1 MKFTDRP
8 ERAWRQL
15 RTAERRLPARA
26 RYEFDESLTDLLALL
41 HRQLVTSRRSQA
53 SRRPVT
59 PSGRNRRPR

>member
-1 MKFTDRP
+1 VKFTDKP
-8 ERAWRQL
+8 ERAWRLL

-26 RYEFDESLTDLLALL
+26 RHEFDENLTDLLVLL

-59 PSGRNRRPR
+59 PSSRNRRPR